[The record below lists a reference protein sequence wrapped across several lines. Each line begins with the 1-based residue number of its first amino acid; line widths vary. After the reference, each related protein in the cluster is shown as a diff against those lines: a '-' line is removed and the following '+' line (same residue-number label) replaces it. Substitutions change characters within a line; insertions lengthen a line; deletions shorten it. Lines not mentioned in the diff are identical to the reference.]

1 MSIKFDNTAIT
12 RKNKES
18 IKEQKKTEH
27 KTSSEKKE
35 TKPRDD
41 GTYTYRPFEAFI
53 KGSNSTKQVCHKQF
67 PINTMNARL
76 SVEHSFIYYIWDNR
90 TLFEGEQE

>member
-1 MSIKFDNTAIT
+1 MSIKFDNSVIA

-18 IKEQKKTEH
+18 IKDQKKTEQ
-27 KTSSEKKE
+27 KTSSGKKE

-53 KGSNSTKQVCHKQF
+53 KGSNSTK
-67 PINTMNARL
+67 
-76 SVEHSFIYYIWDNR
+76 
-90 TLFEGEQE
+90 